1 MQVMSGWGTCF
12 PKDLIR
18 RLSSGCPSTLI
29 LWSLPARRAGQG
41 RPGLPR
47 AKAGVKIP
55 QGTSL
60 LCVPIRVALQREG
73 TDSRLLVFSFSPS
86 SFHLFIG
93 PINIEWFAIIILIIT
108 LIITVTYL
116 EFPMSQAL
124 DICIDNSLWFWQ
136 EIYKESVAI
145 PFHE

>member
-93 PINIEWFAIIILIIT
+93 PINIE
-108 LIITVTYL
+108 
-116 EFPMSQAL
+116 
-124 DICIDNSLWFWQ
+124 
-136 EIYKESVAI
+136 
-145 PFHE
+145 